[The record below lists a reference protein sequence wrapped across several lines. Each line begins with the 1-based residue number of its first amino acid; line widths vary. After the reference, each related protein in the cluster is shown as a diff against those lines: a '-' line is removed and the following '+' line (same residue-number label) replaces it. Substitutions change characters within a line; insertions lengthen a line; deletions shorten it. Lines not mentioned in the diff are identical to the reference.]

1 MESEFQVFNA
11 VTSPNESIRSTVA
24 VAVASTPRGESFGR
38 LGDAGAWIA
47 ACQGNESPVPFEQA
61 RTIVIAGDHGIAA
74 RGVSAFPVEAS
85 VAQAEEIQA
94 GGGPVHTLAR
104 AAGAAVRLV
113 DVSLDRDS
121 WGEER
126 VSRSTGA
133 IDVEDAMSAEQFDRA
148 INIGKRLADQE
159 IDAGA
164 DLIVPAD
171 LGVGN
176 TTIAA
181 AVIGALTRTEPVLAV
196 GPGSGINDE
205 AWKTKVSIIRD
216 AMFRVRHLRDD
227 VPAVLTAISAPCFVA
242 LGALIAQSAVRRT
255 PVLID
260 GAYPAAAA
268 YVAERL
274 APGTKDWL
282 AAGQL
287 SPEPCH
293 LISLQ
298 ALDLTPLIALDMST
312 GQGAGALAALPLLN
326 SAAQLVGDEIDDLA
340 PRSRGTVLKDPPHP

>member
-1 MESEFQVFNA
+1 MFDA
-11 VTSPNESIRSTVA
+11 VTSPNAAVRSKVSA
-24 VAVASTPRGESFGR
+24 AVASTPRGASFGR
-38 LGDAGAWIA
+38 LREAGAWVA
-47 ACQGNESPVPFEQA
+47 ACQGTEIPSPFEQA
-61 RTIVIAGDHGIAA
+61 RTLVIAGDHGIAA
-74 RGVSAFPVEAS
+74 RGVSAFPREAS
-85 VAQAEEIQA
+85 VTQAEEIQA
-94 GGGPVHTLAR
+94 GGGPVHTMAR

-121 WGEER
+121 WGDER
-126 VSRSTGA
+126 ISRSTGA
-133 IDVEDAMSAEQFDRA
+133 IDVEDAMTHEQFEQA
-148 INIGKRLADQE
+148 LEIGKHLADQE

-164 DLIVPAD
+164 DLIIPAD

-176 TTIAA
+176 TTVAA
-181 AVIGALTRTEPVLAV
+181 AVFGALTRTEPVLAV

-205 AWKTKVSIIRD
+205 AWKTKVAIIRD
-216 AMFRVRHLRDD
+216 AMFRVRDFRDD
-227 VPAVLTAISAPCFVA
+227 VPAVLTAISAPCFVVHV
-242 LGALIAQSAVRRT
+242 ALIAQSAVRRT

-260 GAYPAAAA
+260 GAYPAVAA
-268 YVAERL
+268 YVAERM
-274 APGTKDWL
+274 APGAKDWI

-326 SAAQLVGDEIDDLA
+326 SAAQLVGDEIEDRQADQRA
-340 PRSRGTVLKDPPHP
+340 

>member
-1 MESEFQVFNA
+1 MFDA
-11 VTSPNESIRSTVA
+11 VTSPNEAIRSQVSA
-24 VAVASTPRGESFGR
+24 AVASTPRGASFGR
-38 LGDAGAWIA
+38 LRDAAAWIA
-47 ACQGNESPVPFEQA
+47 ACQGNDSPSPFEQA
-61 RTIVIAGDHGIAA
+61 RTIVVAGDHGIAA
-74 RGVSAFPVEAS
+74 RGISAYPQEAS

-94 GGGPVHTLAR
+94 GGGPVHTMAR

-113 DVSLDRDS
+113 DVSLDRDA

-126 VSRSTGA
+126 VARSSGA
-133 IDVEDAMSAEQFDRA
+133 IDVEDAMTSEQFQRA
-148 INIGKRLADQE
+148 IEIGQRLADQE

-164 DLIVPAD
+164 DVIIPAD

-176 TTIAA
+176 TTVAA
-181 AVIGALTRTEPVLAV
+181 AVFGALTRTEPVVAV

-205 AWKTKVSIIRD
+205 AWKTKVAVIRD
-216 AMFRVRHLRDD
+216 AMFRVRTFRDD
-227 VPAVLTAISAPCFVA
+227 LPAVLTAISAPCFVT
-242 LGALIAQSAVRRT
+242 LVGLIAQAAVRRT

-260 GAYPAAAA
+260 GAYPAVAA
-268 YVAERL
+268 YVAERM

-282 AAGQL
+282 IAGQL

-326 SAAQLVGDEIDDLA
+326 SAAQLISDELGVHDE
-340 PRSRGTVLKDPPHP
+340 